1 MEGIHQEVS
10 EAFAAAPHR
19 GAETGG
25 LLLGSHADDRIVIED
40 FEPIPSE
47 HRFGPSFR
55 LSDTDCDL
63 LRETLEWFR
72 SGAQPGLAVLGFY
85 RSHTVPDFALCPE
98 DEELMR
104 THFVELENLV
114 LLVKP
119 GLKGFNADD
128 FHILRGGLS
137 TNPPANTPAPPPAPS
152 PIAWPPPRPRPDTE
166 PELSAAKRWPWYI
179 AAITLGLLGGGLAYF
194 WLHPQAGAAQIAVAA
209 PAPPAA
215 PPAQPAAAQPVPAK
229 PDPAKPDVEGTPV
242 PPNADIAGI
251 HALLDGWSAA
261 LRRGDVQ
268 AAAQCYAPVVST
280 YFARHEVTRE
290 AVVQSL
296 RQSRDRYGR
305 LEIYRISGLGI
316 TPVSDT
322 RAVAT
327 FRKRWKTSGR
337 SRSAGEEEERMTLV
351 RNRGVWQISSEQTEP
366 LR

>member
-25 LLLGSHADDRIVIED
+25 LLLGSRADDHIVIAD

-72 SGAQPGLAVLGFY
+72 DGGQPGLSVLGFY

-98 DEELMR
+98 DSELMR
-104 THFVELENLV
+104 THFVEAENLV

-119 GLKGFNADD
+119 GLKGFDPD
-128 FHILRGGLS
+128 GFHILRGGLA
-137 TNPPANTPAPPPAPS
+137 TDTPDAPPPPAALP
-152 PIAWPPPRPRPDTE
+152 PIAWPAPRPRPDTDTE
-166 PELSAAKRWPWYI
+166 PEHSAKKRWPWYTA
-179 AAITLGLLGGGLAYF
+179 AAIFGLLAGALGYL
-194 WLHPQAGAAQIAVAA
+194 WSHPQAGKEQIGVAA
-209 PAPPAA
+209 PPLAPAA
-215 PPAQPAAAQPVPAK
+215 SPVVQPVAAK
-229 PDPAKPDVEGTPV
+229 TDAAKPDVEGTPV
-242 PPNADIAGI
+242 PPTADISGI

-268 AAAQCYAPVVST
+268 AAAQCYAPVVTT

-290 AVVQSL
+290 AVSQSL
-296 RQSRDRYGR
+296 KQSRDRYGR

-337 SRSAGEEEERMTLV
+337 TRSAGEEEERMTLV
-351 RNRGVWQISSEQTEP
+351 RNQGAWQISSEQTEP

>member
-10 EAFAAAPHR
+10 EAFASAPHR

-25 LLLGSHADDRIVIED
+25 LLLGSHADDHIVIAD

-72 SGAQPGLAVLGFY
+72 NGGQPGLSVLGFY

-98 DEELMR
+98 DSELMR
-104 THFVELENLV
+104 THFVDAENLV

-119 GLKGFNADD
+119 GLKGFDTDD
-128 FHILRGGLS
+128 FHILRGS
-137 TNPPANTPAPPPAPS
+137 RAMETPDTPAPAPVPSAMTWPA
-152 PIAWPPPRPRPDTE
+152 PRPRLDEDTE
-166 PELSAAKRWPWYI
+166 PERGARNRWPWYTA
-179 AAITLGLLGGGLAYF
+179 AAIFGLLAGALGYL
-194 WLHPQAGAAQIAVAA
+194 WSHPQAGKEQVAVAA
-209 PAPPAA
+209 PPTLTAPPVV
-215 PPAQPAAAQPVPAK
+215 QPVAAK
-229 PDPAKPDVEGTPV
+229 SDAAKPDVEGTPV
-242 PPNADIAGI
+242 PPTADIAGI

-268 AAAQCYAPVVST
+268 AAAKCYAPVVST
-280 YFARHEVTRE
+280 YFARHVVTRD
-290 AVVQSL
+290 AVSQSL
-296 RQSRDRYGR
+296 KQSRDRYGR

-337 SRSAGEEEERMTLV
+337 TRSAGEEEERMTLV
-351 RNRGVWQISSEQTEP
+351 RNQGEWQISSEQTEP